1 MKESYQLLE
10 KEELFISI
18 RKEIKQDL
26 GKLRP
31 YQILELFNKE
41 ELNPEQKD
49 KAIGLL
55 QEMLDARGGIESQ
68 EMDES
73 GLNVDG
79 FLRFIQQI
87 RVYLTSAEQQEL
99 FEIEAQR
106 PSHGAAYLA
115 ACACIAR
122 GVTQKKPE
130 LIIKAKNNLIS
141 LTIHQDVY
149 LEQSIC
155 ALLLGQTAESEFSL
169 TQSKESEVIEYIKD
183 ISSDSPDFLP
193 GLCRYTEK
201 WLQTEIFP
209 QFKDLQDKTA
219 SLQEYFAD
227 PSVQHY
233 LDNLSP
239 PLQEVETDSSEVS
252 SGDLSP
258 EQGATTATSDDGDL
272 WADDLSEVSTND
284 DRDEVGDKTPQSEK
298 ANKENSDE
306 EFRPSLLLDVELIS
320 DSQPSLTEL
329 LADDLEFGHTSDL
342 SGETSP
348 EIEAEATSDFN
359 LDEFSSATDEETE
372 SKFASY
378 LNDDNFSNSI
388 LEEPTNDSEIANL
401 SSSGVET
408 PEQPIVNDI
417 KDINDLEKI
426 PTPDNTPVTNSE
438 DSEKVGNKVI
448 WLMLITL
455 ISFVA
460 LGFVTWQYLFKSQ
473 GKTEKLLEISLHEP
487 VIDLP
492 SEQTSG
498 GNPPPDQNQNKPID
512 KLNNETALILVNRW
526 LQAKSEATG
535 SNYNINLL
543 KQILTP
549 EQASL
554 WIANSQN
561 LKKDRIYRRYNHKV
575 QIFKVQV
582 NPSNS
587 NKGTIRAKVEE
598 KSQYYQNNK
607 LQESE
612 SYEDSLIVDYFM
624 IKINNQWVIESIKVV
639 NQN

>member
-1 MKESYQLLE
+1 M
-10 KEELFISI
+10 
-18 RKEIKQDL
+18 
-26 GKLRP
+26 
-31 YQILELFNKE
+31 
-41 ELNPEQKD
+41 
-49 KAIGLL
+49 
-55 QEMLDARGGIESQ
+55 
-68 EMDES
+68 
-73 GLNVDG
+73 
-79 FLRFIQQI
+79 
-87 RVYLTSAEQQEL
+87 
-99 FEIEAQR
+99 
-106 PSHGAAYLA
+106 
-115 ACACIAR
+115 
-122 GVTQKKPE
+122 
-130 LIIKAKNNLIS
+130 
-141 LTIHQDVY
+141 
-149 LEQSIC
+149 
-155 ALLLGQTAESEFSL
+155 
-169 TQSKESEVIEYIKD
+169 
-183 ISSDSPDFLP
+183 
-193 GLCRYTEK
+193 
-201 WLQTEIFP
+201 
-209 QFKDLQDKTA
+209 
-219 SLQEYFAD
+219 
-227 PSVQHY
+227 
-233 LDNLSP
+233 
-239 PLQEVETDSSEVS
+239 
-252 SGDLSP
+252 
-258 EQGATTATSDDGDL
+258 
-272 WADDLSEVSTND
+272 
-284 DRDEVGDKTPQSEK
+284 
-298 ANKENSDE
+298 
-306 EFRPSLLLDVELIS
+306 
-320 DSQPSLTEL
+320 
-329 LADDLEFGHTSDL
+329 
-342 SGETSP
+342 
-348 EIEAEATSDFN
+348 
-359 LDEFSSATDEETE
+359 
-372 SKFASY
+372 
-378 LNDDNFSNSI
+378 NDDNFGNSV

-455 ISFVA
+455 VSFVA
-460 LGFVTWQYLFKSQ
+460 LGFVTWQYLLKSKGTSEEQ
-473 GKTEKLLEISLHEP
+473 LEISLHES

-498 GNPPPDQNQNKPID
+498 DNPPPDQNQNKPID